1 MFDAQKFKFIREFQ
15 KFHDVLNVNSF
26 EEYEKKLK
34 EVEKQ
39 FGAETYR
46 YVSGFSFEF
55 IIGAI
60 IHLFGAMPQIGI
72 IDYQP
77 TYVGDPENPDY
88 GADGYG
94 LAYAGADRQTTRRA
108 VVQVKYRANKWASVS
123 KWGQLPQQIRHE
135 LTRHDTVNLTVFT
148 ATNEFGKRGEAPILE
163 HMTAE
168 KIEEDSA
175 KSVRNLYKIFT
186 EDEYSRIVIR
196 VIDFSQLQQIDSFML
211 WRMIRNLM

>member
-135 LTRHDTVNLTVFT
+135 LTQHDTVNLTVFT
-148 ATNEFGKRGEAPILE
+148 ATNEFSGRRPSLE
-163 HMTAE
+163 IENLIGACYAE
-168 KIEEDSA
+168 KSIRQFMSA
-175 KSVRNLYKIFT
+175 
-186 EDEYSRIVIR
+186 DENSRLFIR
-196 VIDFSQLQQIDSFML
+196 VIDRTHLSSIDSFYL
-211 WRMIRNLM
+211 WTQFRKLSG

>member
-1 MFDAQKFKFIREFQ
+1 MFDAQKFKFIREFK

-60 IHLFGAMPQIGI
+60 IQMFGAMPQIGI

-148 ATNEFGKRGEAPILE
+148 ATNEFSGRRPSLE
-163 HMTAE
+163 IENLIGACYAE
-168 KIEEDSA
+168 KSIRQFMSA
-175 KSVRNLYKIFT
+175 
-186 EDEYSRIVIR
+186 DENSRLFIR
-196 VIDFSQLQQIDSFML
+196 VIDRTHLSSIDSFYL
-211 WRMIRNLM
+211 WTQFRKLSG